1 MYTTLNKIRERS
13 PCTDGWETLLKHL
26 GKTKPDDETLPLLTI
41 LDAVGLQSALW
52 CFRAVEG
59 CEKEK
64 LLLAITYA
72 RDVEHLMPAE
82 SKKALDVFDRYASG
96 LATQEEFDAARRAAT
111 DASYAAWSAAAFRA
125 AAFRVAVAHAARAAA
140 ARAAFALA
148 AADAAYAAAA
158 AAAAAR
164 AAAAE
169 AARAAAAAS
178 HAAWADA
185 AAAANAYSTTKAKQE
200 IQLRQLLEKTS

>member
-1 MYTTLNKIRERS
+1 MYTTLNKIREHS
-13 PCTDGWETLLKHL
+13 PCKDGWETLLKHL
-26 GKTKPDDETLPLLTI
+26 GKTKPDDEPLSLLTVLESNG
-41 LDAVGLQSALW
+41 LDHALW
-52 CFRAVEG
+52 CFRAVDG
-59 CEKEK
+59 FEKEK
-64 LLLAITYA
+64 LLLSVTYA

-96 LATQEEFDAARRAAT
+96 LATQEEFDAARRAAS

-140 ARAAFALA
+140 ARAAAAA

-164 AAAAE
+164 AAADA
-169 AARAAAAAS
+169 AARAAAAA
-178 HAAWADA
+178 AADAAAA
-185 AAAANAYSTTKAKQE
+185 AAAANAYSTIQAKQE
-200 IQLRQLLEKTS
+200 IQLRQLLEKTT